1 MIQVFKPSMTQEE
14 IDAVAEVLRS
24 GWIGLGPKTAEFEKK
39 FAEFVGTTYAVAVNS
54 CTAALD
60 LALKLL
66 DVNHGHE
73 VIVPTMTF
81 VSTAHCVAYR
91 LAMPVFADVDPHTL
105 SMDLDDVRRKIT
117 SRTRAIIPVHYSGR
131 PIDLDAL
138 KEIAGEIPIIE
149 DCAHATGARYKG
161 RSVGS
166 IGDIGC
172 FSFHAVKNLAMG
184 DGGALTLNSE
194 PWMQRS
200 KRLRWLGIDKGTW
213 DRTATDKSY
222 WWQYFVD
229 EIGLKC
235 HLNDIAAAIGLVQ
248 LRRLGCAQR
257 PPPRNRPPLYR
268 GLCRLRFHGNAA
280 GRHGRHRIVVAH
292 LLPQGAAARR
302 PVLVPAAKGH
312 RHGRALHAGPPLLV
326 LRQQAASAAGRRGL
340 QADRLAAHVSRH
352 DRRRHP
358 TGDRFDH
365 RVLRRG
371 RLHRLAQADGEVAA
385 QATESPSK
393 RPRIT
398 GLRRLAGWKRAE
410 RT

>member
-105 SMDLDDVRRKIT
+105 SIDMDDVRRKIT

-131 PIDLDAL
+131 PVDLDAL
-138 KEIAGEIPIIE
+138 KEIAGGIPIIE

-194 PWMQRS
+194 PWMLRS

-248 LRRLGCAQR
+248 LRRLGCLNGRRREIARRYSEAFAAYDFMETPPADTAEIESSWHIYCLKVPQR
-257 PPPRNRPPLYR
+257 DDLCSFLQQKGIATGVHYTPVHLYS
-268 GLCRLRFHGNAA
+268 CYGNKPHLPVAEEVFKRIVSLPVYPDMTDAEIQLVIDSVGEYYVAA
-280 GRHGRHRIVVAH
+280 GFIGSRRTTVK
-292 LLPQGAAARR
+292 LPQEAAGKQKR
-302 PVLVPAAKGH
+302 
-312 RHGRALHAGPPLLV
+312 
-326 LRQQAASAAGRRGL
+326 SAA
-340 QADRLAAHVSRH
+340 
-352 DRRRHP
+352 
-358 TGDRFDH
+358 
-365 RVLRRG
+365 
-371 RLHRLAQADGEVAA
+371 
-385 QATESPSK
+385 
-393 RPRIT
+393 
-398 GLRRLAGWKRAE
+398 
-410 RT
+410 

>member
-14 IDAVAEVLRS
+14 IDAVAEVMRS
-24 GWIGLGPKTAEFEKK
+24 GWIGLGPKTAEFERQ
-39 FAEFVGTTYAVAVNS
+39 FAQFVGTTHAVAVNS

-105 SMDLDDVRRKIT
+105 SLDLDDVRRKIT

-131 PIDLDAL
+131 PIDMDAL
-138 KEIAGEIPIIE
+138 KEIAGGPGHQTLAIIE

-184 DGGALTLNSE
+184 DGGALTLNDE
-194 PWMQRS
+194 QWMQRS

-213 DRTATDKSY
+213 DRTSIDKSY
-222 WWQYFVD
+222 WWQYSVD

-235 HLNDIAAAIGLVQ
+235 HMNDIAAAIGLVQ
-248 LRRLGCAQR
+248 LRRLEAMNGRRREIARRYSEAFAPYEFLETPPGDTPDLESSWHIYCLKAPERDDLCAFLQQKGIATGVHYMPVHLYSCYGNKPHLPQAEAVSKR
-257 PPPRNRPPLYR
+257 IVSLPMYPDMTDADVEQVIDSITAYYVAAGFINRPK
-268 GLCRLRFHGNAA
+268 AT
-280 GRHGRHRIVVAH
+280 
-292 LLPQGAAARR
+292 
-302 PVLVPAAKGH
+302 VPRKKAAKLK
-312 RHGRALHAGPPLLV
+312 RI
-326 LRQQAASAAGRRGL
+326 AA
-340 QADRLAAHVSRH
+340 
-352 DRRRHP
+352 
-358 TGDRFDH
+358 
-365 RVLRRG
+365 
-371 RLHRLAQADGEVAA
+371 
-385 QATESPSK
+385 
-393 RPRIT
+393 
-398 GLRRLAGWKRAE
+398 
-410 RT
+410 

>member
-1 MIQVFKPSMTQEE
+1 VIQVFKPSMTEEE

-24 GWIGLGPKTAEFEKK
+24 GWIGLGPKTAEFEER

-91 LAMPVFADVDPHTL
+91 LAMPVFVDVDPHTL
-105 SMDLDDVRRKIT
+105 LLDLEDVRRKIT
-117 SRTRAIIPVHYSGR
+117 HRTRAIIPVHYSGR
-131 PIDLDAL
+131 PVDLDAL
-138 KEIAGEIPIIE
+138 KQIAGGIPIIE

-166 IGDIGC
+166 VGDIGC

-194 PWMQRS
+194 PWMQRC

-248 LRRLGCAQR
+248 LRRLEAMNGRRREIARQYTAAFSQYDMFET
-257 PPPRNRPPLYR
+257 PPADDEVFQSSWHIYCLKTPNRDDLSVHLQSLGIATGVHYTPIHLYT
-268 GLCRLRFHGNAA
+268 CYGNRAS
-280 GRHGRHRIVVAH
+280 
-292 LLPQGAAARR
+292 LPQAEAVFQRILSLPMYPDMTDADVGRVIEGVIDHCRSARPGIYHALSAPAKPQVIKKKAA
-302 PVLVPAAKGH
+302 
-312 RHGRALHAGPPLLV
+312 
-326 LRQQAASAAGRRGL
+326 
-340 QADRLAAHVSRH
+340 
-352 DRRRHP
+352 
-358 TGDRFDH
+358 
-365 RVLRRG
+365 
-371 RLHRLAQADGEVAA
+371 
-385 QATESPSK
+385 
-393 RPRIT
+393 
-398 GLRRLAGWKRAE
+398 
-410 RT
+410 

>member
-1 MIQVFKPSMTQEE
+1 
-14 IDAVAEVLRS
+14 
-24 GWIGLGPKTAEFEKK
+24 
-39 FAEFVGTTYAVAVNS
+39 VAVNS

-105 SMDLDDVRRKIT
+105 SLDLEDVRRKIT

-131 PIDLDAL
+131 PVDLDAL
-138 KEIAGEIPIIE
+138 QEIAGGIPIIE

-184 DGGALTLNSE
+184 DGGALTLNNEQS
-194 PWMQRS
+194 MQRC

-213 DRTATDKSY
+213 DRTGIDKSY

-248 LRRLGCAQR
+248 LRRLGWLNGRRREIAGRYSEAFAAYDFLETPPADTADLESSWHIYCLKAPQR
-257 PPPRNRPPLYR
+257 DDLCSFLQQQGIATGVHYTPVHLYSCYGNKPHLPQAEEVFQRIVSLPMYPDMTDADVQQVIDAITAYYVSAGFIGKRKPTVKLPRK
-268 GLCRLRFHGNAA
+268 AA
-280 GRHGRHRIVVAH
+280 GKQKRT
-292 LLPQGAAARR
+292 AA
-302 PVLVPAAKGH
+302 
-312 RHGRALHAGPPLLV
+312 
-326 LRQQAASAAGRRGL
+326 
-340 QADRLAAHVSRH
+340 
-352 DRRRHP
+352 
-358 TGDRFDH
+358 
-365 RVLRRG
+365 
-371 RLHRLAQADGEVAA
+371 
-385 QATESPSK
+385 
-393 RPRIT
+393 
-398 GLRRLAGWKRAE
+398 
-410 RT
+410 